1 MWAYKSR
8 IIIREL
14 ENGSLDGQI
23 FQEGSQTLPLYC
35 PYIFWQIFT
44 ITHFLV
50 RRERFHIIFCTYNSA
65 TFIAVF
71 LLHTYSFYTRSGKL
85 FRFSDAFYRALE
97 KEALYCHCSYYTGR
111 IFFNE
116 VWKIAAQHSMQKFVF
131 YYELEGL
138 SCFPYICEC

>member
-1 MWAYKSR
+1 MVRFFKKVLRHYHSNAFISFF
-8 IIIREL
+8 L
-14 ENGSLDGQI
+14 
-23 FQEGSQTLPLYC
+23 
-35 PYIFWQIFT
+35 QIFT

-131 YYELEGL
+131 YYELVVFSL
-138 SCFPYICEC
+138 HM

>member
-1 MWAYKSR
+1 MDFR
-8 IIIREL
+8 CT
-14 ENGSLDGQI
+14 NGSASVALKCNPKVVVLALLQK
-23 FQEGSQTLPLYC
+23 SVTLKCNTKSVTLKVQ
-35 PYIFWQIFT
+35 PYSRSA
-44 ITHFLV
+44 
-50 RRERFHIIFCTYNSA
+50 RRRNE
-65 TFIAVF
+65 
-71 LLHTYSFYTRSGKL
+71 LFYTRSGKL
-85 FRFSDAFYRALE
+85 FRFSDAFYRALV